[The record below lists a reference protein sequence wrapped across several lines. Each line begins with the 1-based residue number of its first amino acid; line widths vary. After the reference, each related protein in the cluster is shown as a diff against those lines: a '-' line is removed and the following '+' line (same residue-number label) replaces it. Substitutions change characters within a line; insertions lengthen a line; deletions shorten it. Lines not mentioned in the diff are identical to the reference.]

1 MASSGTSNVVS
12 TSQVTEVRIY
22 NADQGTLAGQPV
34 PNTQSYYLVNSKGVE
49 IVGSRVSVT
58 PSDTKL
64 ATATLAQ
71 AAFAELIDGDGVG
84 DINFTSTDFA
94 PALVSTPLAGTGGNL
109 TVEGDLSVGAIAD
122 VEKELVG
129 LKDKDVALQGSI
141 GDEAATRSSA
151 DTAIR
156 SEFGS
161 ADTAIRSEFAAV
173 DTVLRDKDVALQGSI
188 DAEVATRTS
197 ADTAIRSEF
206 SGADTAIRSE
216 FAAADTVLRNELQVA
231 DSKLQSQI
239 DSNRNQI
246 DSNTRGIAMVAAMTN
261 TTIAAGMTQAIDF
274 NIAQF
279 DNATGFAFGYG
290 YRVNENL
297 QVNAAGAS
305 TTDFEE
311 GVARMGV
318 SYQW

>member
-1 MASSGTSNVVS
+1 
-12 TSQVTEVRIY
+12 
-22 NADQGTLAGQPV
+22 
-34 PNTQSYYLVNSKGVE
+34 
-49 IVGSRVSVT
+49 
-58 PSDTKL
+58 
-64 ATATLAQ
+64 
-71 AAFAELIDGDGVG
+71 
-84 DINFTSTDFA
+84 
-94 PALVSTPLAGTGGNL
+94 
-109 TVEGDLSVGAIAD
+109 
-122 VEKELVG
+122 
-129 LKDKDVALQGSI
+129 
-141 GDEAATRSSA
+141 
-151 DTAIR
+151 
-156 SEFGS
+156 
-161 ADTAIRSEFAAV
+161 
-173 DTVLRDKDVALQGSI
+173 LRDRDVALQGSI

-206 SGADTAIRSE
+206 SSADTAIRSE